1 MASTSRYSTEMPGI
15 YTPTP
20 SHAHSGSSYF
30 EHASRFSFATDTS
43 GSQVVDPNG
52 HETRQRYG
60 QASSTI
66 TGGFAARSWTDD
78 SVADFRFADT
88 KSPPPLAHERY
99 ELAGGGMGRSD
110 YSRRQT
116 GDYDDYFGLQRQ
128 RGQWSVPP
136 TPATGMRQLA
146 MGGMETTPH
155 GSKPWSLFGL
165 MGGVAGR
172 LFEFCTVPF
181 RGFQAGG
188 GQKYNMEAN
197 GEVAAR
203 LGLQD
208 NPFLHQAAGPVQ
220 RTTPGDFPADNYG
233 VLSIDSI
240 ENERIERPRAKRL
253 RTADNWVVVGNDGEV
268 DSRPSTPRLS
278 ERRLPDNAI
287 SPSQIPRPVSR
298 AGAATPS
305 LKRPSLIPVSRRSTM
320 DRRSIHGS
328 AKALSQSHTGPR
340 SYSRLSHG
348 SPAMFEEKA
357 KKANSPLPKESQ
369 RLINKVRREEME
381 EDARMR
387 RMSSQMSAMLREAKE
402 ALGSRVEVEGDYDD
416 EAFGDDGG
424 MQQSG
429 YFPRFS

>member
-1 MASTSRYSTEMPGI
+1 MATTSRYPTEMPGI
-15 YTPTP
+15 YTPTSSHGRFGP
-20 SHAHSGSSYF
+20 SYL
-30 EHASRFSFATDTS
+30 EPASRFSFASDTS
-43 GSQVVDPNG
+43 DSQVVDRDG

-60 QASSTI
+60 QASST
-66 TGGFAARSWTDD
+66 TMGGFTPKPWTED
-78 SVADFRFADT
+78 SAADFHFTDT
-88 KSPPPLAHERY
+88 KSPPPLAHDRY

-116 GDYDDYFGLQRQ
+116 GDYDDYFGLQKQ

-136 TPATGMRQLA
+136 TPATGMRQLVVA
-146 MGGMETTPH
+146 GMETTSN
-155 GSKPWSLFGL
+155 GTKPWSILGL
-165 MGGVAGR
+165 MGGVAGK

-188 GQKYNMEAN
+188 GQKYNMDAN

-208 NPFLHQAAGPVQ
+208 DPFLHQAAGPVQ
-220 RTTPGDFPADNYG
+220 RTTPGDFPTDFPADNYG

-240 ENERIERPRAKRL
+240 YNDRIERPRAKRL
-253 RTADNWVVVGNDGEV
+253 RTADNWVVVGVDGEEE
-268 DSRPSTPRLS
+268 SRPSTPRLS
-278 ERRLPDNAI
+278 ERRIPNTTT

-298 AGAATPS
+298 ASAATPS
-305 LKRPSLIPVSRRSTM
+305 SKRPSLIPVSRRSTV
-320 DRRSIHGS
+320 DRRSFHGS
-328 AKALSQSHTGPR
+328 AEAVPQSQSHTRQR
-340 SYSRLSHG
+340 SYSRLSYG
-348 SPAMFEEKA
+348 SPAMFDNNA
-357 KKANSPLPKESQ
+357 KKTVSPLPKESQ

-402 ALGSRVEVEGDYDD
+402 ALGSKVEVEGDYDD
-416 EAFGDDGG
+416 EGLEA
-424 MQQSG
+424 SG